1 MSQSVNKHGLHCKFI
16 CGWSFSKTAWPIEPK
31 LDRKPLWKVV
41 YQEFLFCFDLLTNM
55 ATIGRAVYNYGF
67 SVFSTIF
74 YHKIQTTIYVNVTV
88 LFVNMK
94 NRITDQHHE
103 NACDEKSFKQSM

>member
-1 MSQSVNKHGLHCKFI
+1 
-16 CGWSFSKTAWPIEPK
+16 
-31 LDRKPLWKVV
+31 
-41 YQEFLFCFDLLTNM
+41 M

-103 NACDEKSFKQSM
+103 NACDEKSFKQSV